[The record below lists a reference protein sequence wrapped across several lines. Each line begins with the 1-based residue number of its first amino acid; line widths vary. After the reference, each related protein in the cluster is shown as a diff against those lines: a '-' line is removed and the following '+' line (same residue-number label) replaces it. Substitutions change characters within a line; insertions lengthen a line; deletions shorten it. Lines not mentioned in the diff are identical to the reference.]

1 LGYGYGLV
9 VEEEMIEA
17 RLRTRITE
25 VELEQKLG
33 KILTTADYNILI
45 TGPTRLRKPDGSLLC
60 IYLPG
65 GIAEQAETAY
75 PLLTK
80 MRGTTRRRKA
90 ASGSV
95 MPALGPK
102 GNIMSSMPIY
112 SGLLGAVDP
121 AGGKQYCRLT
131 SFTAEHVQSWEEL
144 RPLWRLIAEQFAT
157 YVPDRYANQERE
169 AARTRPEWVVPGTPF
184 TTVTVNNSY
193 STGVHY
199 DNGDLDEG
207 FSCLGVLRKGNYTGG
222 HLVFPSYRVAVDMKD
237 GDLLLMDAHSA
248 HGNTQMVCECG
259 APLPGGGGRKPPEVA
274 KQSAQGPCTICG
286 AERVSVV
293 CYFRTKMVN
302 CGSSEEEDARRMER
316 VEAGGHKR

>member
-1 LGYGYGLV
+1 VGTSASDSEAV
-9 VEEEMIEA
+9 IEA
-17 RLRTRITE
+17 RLRTRITDA
-25 VELEQKLG
+25 ELETKLG
-33 KILTTADYNILI
+33 KIVTPDDYNVLV
-45 TGPTRLRKPDGSLLC
+45 TGRAMLKKPDGTLLC
-60 IYLPG
+60 VYLPG
-65 GIAEQAETAY
+65 ALQAQGDASY

-80 MRGTTRRRKA
+80 MRGTTRRRKT
-90 ASGSV
+90 ASGST

-102 GNIMSSMPIY
+102 GNIMSGMPIY

-144 RPLWRLIAEQFAT
+144 RPLWQLIAGYFRT
-157 YVPDRYANQERE
+157 YVPDRYSNQLLE
-169 AARTRPEWVVPGTPF
+169 ASRTRPEWVIQDTPF

-199 DNGDLDEG
+199 DKGDLDQG
-207 FSCLGVLRKGNYTGG
+207 FSCLGVYRRGTYTGG
-222 HLVFPSYRVAVDMKD
+222 HLVFPRYRVAVDMQD
-237 GDLLLMDAHSA
+237 GDLLLMDAHEA
-248 HGNTQMVCECG
+248 HGNTLMVCACG

-274 KQSAQGPCTICG
+274 KQTAQGPCTICG

-302 CGSSEEEDARRMER
+302 CGSMDDENARRLAR
-316 VEAGGHKR
+316 IEAGGAQR